1 MYQISDTDF
10 VQTLKAYENHKT
22 QLCIY
27 KAVVHIWSFLFLGTN
42 GVFFSKFLATHIAQ
56 RETGISNKFTFETF
70 QRTFFLF
77 FKGIFV
83 IFRKL
88 VIVVIVVY
96 SLTIYY
102 YAINFLCLKMIKIC
116 TIILSYP
123 EENQTPFLAQ

>member
-10 VQTLKAYENHKT
+10 VQTLKEYENHKM

-27 KAVVHIWSFLFLGTN
+27 KAVVDIWSFLFLGTN
-42 GVFFSKFLATHIAQ
+42 GVFFSLNFWLHILLSVKL
-56 RETGISNKFTFETF
+56 ELVINLLLKLSKGP
-70 QRTFFLF
+70 FFF
-77 FKGIFV
+77 FSKEF
-83 IFRKL
+83 L

-96 SLTIYY
+96 FLTIYY
-102 YAINFLCLKMIKIC
+102 YAVNFLCLKMIKIC